1 MRVLKSIGVEHPP
14 TKGKLLDTQSR
25 RMIAMV
31 KILETGDK
39 SLESKTMSANINNMG
54 VAMELGVI
62 TKEDMKSQVMA
73 FLTL

>member
-1 MRVLKSIGVEHPP
+1 
-14 TKGKLLDTQSR
+14 
-25 RMIAMV
+25 MV